1 MGEEPVR
8 GSGLP
13 ASDDAPASSARNQ
26 DPYGPIF
33 VHSGADRPFRNVNYV
48 ASGMFPGELLRP
60 EANVFLGDLA
70 VEGLAPVKVA
80 SSWDAGETLQKIRA
94 VYVQPPP
101 YDAAQYLLR
110 RERLVVLSGYRHW
123 GRRTSA
129 LHLLANDADADA
141 VLEIDP
147 AAELS
152 AIDFQPHAGYLI
164 DNLWSE
170 TASRLSRPLLQRL
183 TAELRKQ
190 ATCLV
195 VTVDR
200 SVPLPE
206 AAMPYVVDWA
216 HTPDVFMTLRRHLAW
231 YAGGDEEVWR
241 RAEELTNAEPVQG
254 LIHVHL
260 LPYEIDELARLLVEV
275 AQGRL
280 DIEEALARSEASALE
295 EAARWFAVH
304 PDPGNWA
311 FMLSLAV
318 LNGAPYRLVA
328 DAAESLER
336 RLKPASSEGTTEQ
349 SMSAAARTSRLV
361 DSGAHVVSDHRQTAF
376 GLVPVERVEFSR
388 PSSQRA
394 VLDHVWHEYDLQRP
408 MLDWLR
414 ELGTHADDEVRVRAA
429 AAVGAL
435 SRDEFG
441 YVYERV
447 LLVWAADEDDN
458 ARHAA
463 AVALGVAASDR
474 QLASAVLALL
484 HQWCALDAS
493 VLLRRTA
500 AAAYG
505 IVGMFFPEAA
515 LHDLGLLMRAED
527 GSLLEVVGQ
536 SLGSLL
542 EADVHERVYTPRI
555 LDALERW
562 TKDANPAVSQ
572 NGSYLFLTL
581 AARNAAAREDADT
594 IAGPALLIVASAGG
608 LYAASITRL
617 WRAALN
623 IRHTRTEAL
632 ERLQDWMHWADK
644 SSPLT
649 SGLDAIITALADDQG
664 QERILLHVR
673 RWANDPTGGSPSA
686 RRLLSTVKPA
696 PDATPSAAHERPPI
710 TIFISYK
717 DERLRNQLVAHLSPM
732 KRRGLIHTWHDRMIG
747 PGEDWRRAIDRNL
760 ERAAIVLL
768 LVSAD
773 FLASDYCYEKE
784 FAFALTRHAVGKAQ
798 VVPVLARD
806 ASWEET
812 PIGRLQAIPY
822 NGRPVTRWSNR
833 DAAWK
838 NVVEGVYEVI
848 ARLR

>member
-1 MGEEPVR
+1 
-8 GSGLP
+8 
-13 ASDDAPASSARNQ
+13 
-26 DPYGPIF
+26 
-33 VHSGADRPFRNVNYV
+33 
-48 ASGMFPGELLRP
+48 
-60 EANVFLGDLA
+60 
-70 VEGLAPVKVA
+70 
-80 SSWDAGETLQKIRA
+80 
-94 VYVQPPP
+94 
-101 YDAAQYLLR
+101 
-110 RERLVVLSGYRHW
+110 
-123 GRRTSA
+123 
-129 LHLLANDADADA
+129 

-170 TASRLSRPLLQRL
+170 TASRLTGPLLRRL

-216 HTPDVFMTLRRHLAW
+216 ETPDVYTTLGRHLAW
-231 YAGGDEEVWR
+231 YAGGDEQVSR
-241 RAEELTNAEPVQG
+241 QAEELTKAEPVQG

-260 LPYEIDELARLLVEV
+260 LPYEIDELAQLLVEV
-275 AQGRL
+275 AKGRL
-280 DIEEALARSEASALE
+280 NINEALARSEASALE

-304 PDPGNWA
+304 PDPGDWA

-318 LNGAPYRLVA
+318 LNGAPYRLVT

-336 RLKPASSEGTTEQ
+336 RLKPGSREGSTQQPMSS
-349 SMSAAARTSRLV
+349 AARTSRLR
-361 DSGAHVVSDHRQTAF
+361 DTGAHVVSDHQQTAF

-388 PSSQRA
+388 ASSQRA
-394 VLDHVWHEYDLQRP
+394 VLDHVWHEYDVQRP

-414 ELGTHADDEVRVRAA
+414 ELGTHHDDEVRVRAA

-447 LLVWAADEDDN
+447 LLAWATDDDDR

-474 QLASAVLALL
+474 QLASAVLTLL

-500 AAAYG
+500 SGAYG
-505 IVGMFFPEAA
+505 MVGMFFPEAA

-527 GSLLEVVGQ
+527 GSLLEVIGQ

-542 EADVHERVYTPRI
+542 EADVYQREYTAKI

-562 TKDANPAVSQ
+562 TIDANPVVSQ

-581 AARNAAAREDADT
+581 AAQTAAAQEDANT
-594 IAGPALLIVASAGG
+594 TFGPALLIAASAGDP
-608 LYAASITRL
+608 YATSITRL

-623 IRHTRTEAL
+623 IRQTRTEAL
-632 ERLQDWMHWADK
+632 ETLQNWVHWADK
-644 SSPLT
+644 SPPLT
-649 SGLDAIITALADDQG
+649 SGLDAIITALAGEQG

-673 RWANDPTGGSPSA
+673 RWANDPKGGSPSA
-686 RRLLSTVKPA
+686 RRLLSTARPTPKE
-696 PDATPSAAHERPPI
+696 TPSATHERPPI
-710 TIFISYK
+710 TIFISYSHK

-747 PGEDWRRAIDRNL
+747 PGEDWRRAIDQNL
-760 ERAAIVLL
+760 KGAAIVLL

-784 FAFALTRHAVGKAQ
+784 FAFALTQHAAGKAR
-798 VVPVLARD
+798 VVPILARD

-812 PIGRLQAIPY
+812 PIGQLQAIPH
-822 NGRPVTRWSNR
+822 NCRPVTRWSNR